1 MAEEEFFESGDKII
15 DWSIIKNYQEEG
27 TISGMLMAM
36 LESDKLL
43 NFMLSDMGYPG
54 PTIYHKIKSARER
67 FTSLAGLMRA
77 LETKEK
83 IFTRYEE
90 RVSTRDVELSIKE
103 YKKAIID
110 LSSSSDV
117 APPGLW
123 TKFKSYID
131 YHYLSQ
137 PKNLRQLVIG
147 LLSFIILI
155 LVLDNTHFGQRI
167 IHGIA
172 SFFSRFISALILA
185 ALIVLVIIVAVV
197 GFVSFLE
204 RRNRE

>member
-1 MAEEEFFESGDKII
+1 MAEEFFESGDKII

-54 PTIYHKIKSARER
+54 PTIYHKIKSAREK
-67 FTSLAGLMRA
+67 FTNLSGLMKA
-77 LETKEK
+77 LEIKEK

-90 RVSTRDVELSIKE
+90 KVSTRDVELSIKE

-117 APPGLW
+117 APPGFW
-123 TKFKSYID
+123 TKFKSYVD

-137 PKNLRQLVIG
+137 PKNLRNLFIYF
-147 LLSFIILI
+147 LSFVILV
-155 LVLDNTHFGQRI
+155 LVLDNTHFGQSV
-167 IHGIA
+167 IHAVA
-172 SFFSRFISALILA
+172 SFFSRFISALIVVV
-185 ALIVLVIIVAVV
+185 LIILVIFVAIV
-197 GFVSFLE
+197 GFISFLE